1 MLHKVHVGMH
11 LLTGKVHLLVGCFG
25 IGLWRTDHIRSLGRS
40 IFFHTVAMVVS
51 ILLVRVPTPAWSVWG
66 NFRELVALE
75 TWFWWF
81 LGLGSVL
88 REYVLLC
95 LRFLAVC
102 DGRRVL
108 AALLLYVVVV
118 VVIIVIIVTY
128 VIIIT
133 KTVVE

>member
-1 MLHKVHVGMH
+1 MA
-11 LLTGKVHLLVGCFG
+11 
-25 IGLWRTDHIRSLGRS
+25 I
-40 IFFHTVAMVVS
+40 VVS
-51 ILLVRVPTPAWSVWG
+51 ILLVRVPYSG
-66 NFRELVALE
+66 LGCMGDFRELVALE

-95 LRFLAVC
+95 LRFLALC

-118 VVIIVIIVTY
+118 VVIIVIIVMIVTI
-128 VIIIT
+128 VTIVT
-133 KTVVE
+133 RTVVE